1 MVEFTSIDSLD
12 FFDGFPTS
20 PNGRYVLM
28 WSGSEEGNGTDNGG
42 DEDECRYVLFE
53 EKRII
58 MQGKIQHPND
68 VHVANNGSFIYND
81 CVYGVEMPGTFYAI
95 DRQGKVLV
103 ERFFESSILENGIS
117 PDGNYAICQIIKSY
131 SIVGG
136 KLHLF
141 DLRAGSLLWT
151 KETEREWAS
160 SFEFDDRKNLITV
173 SCQLFGK
180 FVYRYS
186 GEIFDAEPW
195 EGEYYDVYECNLVA
209 IQFSKT
215 ARNILENCR
224 EVLDEQ
230 TAKEILTYLEL
241 ALKLGLENYPGVQAR
256 THRTIGEVFQV
267 LGYKQGAI
275 EHFEKALDLN
285 PGVGV
290 KRRLN
295 EIKKD
300 IRQLENPP

>member
-1 MVEFTSIDSLD
+1 MAEFTSIDSLD

-28 WSGSEEGNGTDNGG
+28 WSDSEEGNGTDNGG

-68 VHVANNGSFIYND
+68 LHVANNGSFIYND
-81 CVYGVEMPGTFYAI
+81 CVFGVEKPGAFYAI

-103 ERFFESSILENGIS
+103 ERFFESSILESGIS
-117 PDGNYAICQIIKSY
+117 PDGNYAICQTIESY
-131 SIVGG
+131 SIAGG
-136 KLHLF
+136 KLHFF
-141 DLRAGSLLWT
+141 DLRTGSILWA
-151 KETEREWAS
+151 KENEYDWAS
-160 SFEFDDRKNLITV
+160 SFEFDDRMNLITV
-173 SCQLFGK
+173 SCESFGK

-195 EGEYYDVYECNLVA
+195 GDDDVYPRNMVA
-209 IQFSKT
+209 IEFSKT
-215 ARNILENCR
+215 ARNILENYR
-224 EVLDEQ
+224 EVLDEER
-230 TAKEILTYLEL
+230 AKEILSYLEL
-241 ALKLGLENYPGVQAR
+241 ALKLGLEDYPGVRAR

-285 PGVGV
+285 PRVGV
-290 KRRLN
+290 KRRLDDLK
-295 EIKKD
+295 EV
-300 IRQLENPP
+300 IR